1 MPLSSRIDNTVSVL
15 DRAFLVG
22 VVVFLIGCVTA
33 RAPVNDDLA
42 GMPTP
47 EREFRGVWI
56 ATVANIDWPSQPGL
70 PSEVQQAEL
79 VALFDHASALNL
91 NTVILQVRPA
101 TDAFYASEL
110 EPWSEYLT
118 GTMGQAPEPFYDP
131 LAFAVE
137 EAHKRGLELHAWFN
151 PYRARHPTGQ
161 SPVAPQHVSRRQP
174 EMVRTYGAYLWLDP
188 GEPAAEDHSVAVILD
203 VVRRYDIDGV
213 HLDDYFYPYQEKDA
227 AGREIP
233 FPDHASW
240 QRAVEAGE
248 TRSRDD
254 WRRHNVDRLI
264 ERLYREIKREKRWVK
279 FGVSPFGIWRPGHP
293 QQIKGFDAFAK
304 IYADSRKWL
313 RNGWLD
319 YFSPQLYW
327 KIEEPTLSYPVL
339 LQWWDEQNQKGRHL
353 WPGNFT
359 SRICRPD
366 RGDWH
371 PREILEQIR
380 LTRARPGAT
389 GNVHFSMTCLMENRR
404 QIADQLLA
412 DVYARPALVP
422 ASPWLGRTPPG
433 QPTVALHT
441 DERPTITM
449 TPAQGETAWLWIVRA
464 RFGDGWTTDIVPGRQ
479 TTHTLEVPD
488 PATAPDVV
496 TVSAVDRLGNEGPV
510 AVVRRWRK
518 GN

>member
-1 MPLSSRIDNTVSVL
+1 MPLSPRMDHTVSIL
-15 DRAFLVG
+15 DRVFLVAG
-22 VVVFLIGCVTA
+22 VVFLIGCMA
-33 RAPVNDDLA
+33 AHAPVSDDLT

-56 ATVANIDWPSQPGL
+56 ATVANIDWPSAPGL
-70 PSEVQQAEL
+70 PSDVQQAEL
-79 VALFDHASALNL
+79 VALFDRASALNL
-91 NTVILQVRPA
+91 NTIILQVRPA
-101 TDAFYASEL
+101 ADALYPSEL

-118 GTMGQAPEPFYDP
+118 GAMGQAPEPFYDP

-161 SPVAPQHVSRRQP
+161 SPVAPQHISRRQP
-174 EMVRTYGAYLWLDP
+174 EVVKRYGEHLWLDP
-188 GEPAAEDHSVAVILD
+188 GAPAAEDHSVAVILD

-227 AGREIP
+227 AGRNIP
-233 FPDHASW
+233 FPDQASW

-264 ERLYREIKREKRWVK
+264 ERLYREIKREKPWVK
-279 FGVSPFGIWRPGHP
+279 FGLSPFGIWRPGHP
-293 QQIKGFDAFAK
+293 QQIQGFDAYAK

-313 RNGWLD
+313 HNGWLD

-327 KIEEPTLSYPVL
+327 KIEEPNLSYPVL
-339 LQWWDEQNQKGRHL
+339 LDWWDQQNWKGRHL

-389 GNVHFSMTCLMENRR
+389 GNIHFSMVCLMENRR
-404 QIADQLLA
+404 QIADQLA
-412 DVYARPALVP
+412 AEVYARPALVP

-433 QPTVALHT
+433 PPTLALQH
-441 DERPTITM
+441 DAGPTLTM
-449 TPAQGETAWLWIVRA
+449 TPAQGETVWLWIVRA
-464 RFGDGWTTDIVPGRQ
+464 RFGDVWTTDIVPGRQ
-479 TTHTLEVPD
+479 TTYTFEAPIASAV
-488 PATAPDVV
+488 PDVV
-496 TVSAVDRLGNEGPV
+496 TVSVVDRLGNEGPV
-510 AVVRRWRK
+510 GVVRRL
-518 GN
+518 GNGN

>member
-1 MPLSSRIDNTVSVL
+1 MRLSSRLPNTIAVL
-15 DRAFLVG
+15 DQLFLLG
-22 VVVFLIGCVTA
+22 AVVFLIGCVTA
-33 RAPVNDDLA
+33 RAPATDDPVTDELA

-56 ATVANIDWPSQPGL
+56 ATVANIDWPSAQGL
-70 PSEVQQAEL
+70 PSDQQQAEL
-79 VALFDHASALNL
+79 IALFDHAVALNL

-101 TDAFYASEL
+101 TDALYVSAL

-118 GTMGQAPEPFYDP
+118 GEMGRAPEPFYDP

-161 SPVAPQHVSRRQP
+161 SPIAARHISRTQP
-174 EMVRTYGAYLWLDP
+174 EVVRKYGAHLWLDP

-213 HLDDYFYPYQEKDA
+213 HLDDYFYPYQEKNA
-227 AGREIP
+227 AGRDIP
-233 FPDHASW
+233 FPDAASW

-264 ERLYREIKREKRWVK
+264 ERLYREIKREKPWVK
-279 FGVSPFGIWRPGHP
+279 FGISPFGIWRPGHP
-293 QQIKGFDAFAK
+293 RQIKGFDAYAK

-339 LQWWDEQNQKGRHL
+339 LEWWDEQNQHGRHL

-366 RGDWH
+366 RGDWR

-380 LTRARPGAT
+380 LTRERPGAT
-389 GNVHFSMTCLMENRR
+389 GNVHFSMICLMQNRR
-404 QIADQLLA
+404 RIADQLA
-412 DVYARPALVP
+412 AEAYARPALVP
-422 ASPWLGRTPPG
+422 ASPWLDATPPG
-433 QPTVALHT
+433 PPIIVYQHDDRPTV
-441 DERPTITM
+441 TM
-449 TPAQGETAWLWIVRA
+449 TPAPGETPWLWIIRA
-464 RFGDGWTTDIVPGRQ
+464 RFDGEWTTDIVPGR
-479 TTHTLEVPD
+479 HTAHTFDAATPD
-488 PATAPDVV
+488 LV
-496 TVSAVDRLGNEGPV
+496 TVAAVDRLGNEGRV
-510 AVVRRWRK
+510 AVVRK
-518 GN
+518 